1 MARKFDPDRVAE
13 LCASGRC
20 WNGPSHGRPIW
31 RAESRDRGLTLT
43 IQSPT
48 GVSTDLYSNSPRK
61 VRCTSAGRP
70 TFTVA
75 VSKP

>member
-31 RAESRDRGLTLT
+31 RAESRDRGLT
-43 IQSPT
+43 
-48 GVSTDLYSNSPRK
+48 
-61 VRCTSAGRP
+61 
-70 TFTVA
+70 
-75 VSKP
+75 